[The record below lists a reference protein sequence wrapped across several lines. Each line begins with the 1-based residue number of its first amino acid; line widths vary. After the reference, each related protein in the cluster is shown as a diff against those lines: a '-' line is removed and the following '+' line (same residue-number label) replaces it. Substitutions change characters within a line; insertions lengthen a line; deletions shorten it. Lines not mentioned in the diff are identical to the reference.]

1 MASSTLDPDNIPEP
15 DRQLG
20 IGHGADALG
29 PSDTSDTGSD
39 VQGGLR
45 AVEEE
50 VLPLDRGTT
59 EDPDSH
65 NIDVSSEGID
75 SAGTGESSTAGR
87 NADAD
92 LAGDIGVD
100 RIDSIAIDDEDL
112 PDLDSDIRPPARQ
125 DDRPPQRR

>member
-20 IGHGADALG
+20 TGHGADALG

-87 NADAD
+87 NSDVE
-92 LAGDIGVD
+92 LARDIGVD
-100 RIDSIAIDDEDL
+100 RIDSIATDDADFPEFDT
-112 PDLDSDIRPPARQ
+112 DIPPPARQ